1 MTLLLASASAS
12 RRAMLTAAGV
22 EHDARASGVDEAA
35 LKDALGELSPR
46 DLADALAE
54 AKAVEVSGLAPDRLV
69 LGGDSVVAVD
79 GRLFDK
85 PVDRAD
91 AAEHLRAFSGR
102 TMTLVSAAVLAR
114 EGRTVWRHVDSARL
128 DVRALSEGFIEWYLE
143 REWPA
148 VGACVG
154 CFRSEGLG
162 VQLFERM
169 DGDQFTI
176 LGLPLLPLLAQ
187 LRRLGMVRA

>member
-1 MTLLLASASAS
+1 M
-12 RRAMLTAAGV
+12 
-22 EHDARASGVDEAA
+22 
-35 LKDALGELSPR
+35 
-46 DLADALAE
+46 
-54 AKAVEVSGLAPDRLV
+54 
-69 LGGDSVVAVD
+69 LGGDSVVAVE

-114 EGRTVWRHVDSARL
+114 DGRAVWRHLDTARL
-128 DVRALSEGFIEWYLE
+128 DVRPLSDGFIDWYLE

-148 VGACVG
+148 VAGCVG

-169 DGDQFTI
+169 EGSHYTI

-187 LRRLGMVRA
+187 LRRMGVVRA